1 MSLDVKRGW
10 KALTVL
16 AHIREVMRDL
26 KMPGANSRELE
37 QRLAPG
43 IAAKTIRNAL
53 RNLKRLGRIVEV
65 GRDEVS
71 TGRAL
76 VRYAP
81 VSGAF
86 EARGGPPD
94 YGTLAAAMSGWGRS

>member
-43 IAAKTIRNAL
+43 IAAKTIQ
-53 RNLKRLGRIVEV
+53 I
-65 GRDEVS
+65 
-71 TGRAL
+71 GRAH
-76 VRYAP
+76 V
-81 VSGAF
+81 
-86 EARGGPPD
+86 
-94 YGTLAAAMSGWGRS
+94 